1 MSPLV
6 PCCAQLRRCATQRVG
21 GGWGGRRKGTTP
33 SPAADRHSAGDGPD
47 SRKTRPRPRLAGST
61 VRPSLQDR
69 GDAARTRHAGREPAP
84 TNPPANHPS
93 LGSEDGGSSF
103 APAGAVACL
112 VVFALVVGVSLLAI
126 VKRGRAPQA
135 AEPSGPEA
143 PSGLGRP
150 SGAIVPGS
158 CRGRWPRCCLG

>member
-21 GGWGGRRKGTTP
+21 GGWEGSGKGATP
-33 SPAADRHSAGDGPD
+33 SPAADRHSAGVGSNPV
-47 SRKTRPRPRLAGST
+47 SPTPATAQLST

-84 TNPPANHPS
+84 TNPPANHLS

-112 VVFALVVGVSLLAI
+112 VVFALAVGVSLLAI